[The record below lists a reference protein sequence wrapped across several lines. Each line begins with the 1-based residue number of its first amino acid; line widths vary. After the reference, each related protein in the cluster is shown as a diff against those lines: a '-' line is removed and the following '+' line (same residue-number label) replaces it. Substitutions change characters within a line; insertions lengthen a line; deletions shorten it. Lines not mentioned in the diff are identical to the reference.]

1 MQKAWAPPARW
12 VFLVATLL
20 GLFSTAQAYRLTT
33 LNPRAHVDGVDLGSL
48 LILNLGLWYIPA
60 ALTTPVFRL
69 AAHFRLDA
77 DRWLRAVAMHAC
89 AAVTFSV
96 IHTAV
101 MMIVRVLLW
110 PEMRAMPRKA
120 WMSFVQ
126 DQYLRNLDWS
136 LMTYAAVVGLSY
148 ALGYYRESQARALK
162 AANLETS
169 LMEARL
175 KTLEAELHPH
185 FLFNTLHAISTLV
198 HTNPEAADRMI
209 SRLSDLL
216 RLTFDRSGAAGVPL
230 KEELEFLQKYLEI
243 EQIRFQDRLSVKFD
257 IDPETL
263 DTEVPR
269 MILQPLVENAIKHGI
284 GPKSGEGLVQVSA
297 MKRDKSIWI
306 EVRDNGVGL
315 SRNARARFTN
325 GVGLSNTRTRLQYLY
340 GDEHRLDFADGDGGL
355 AVQLLIPLQRGG
367 SGAADASPR
376 IAVA

>member
-1 MQKAWAPPARW
+1 MQKAWTPRARW

-33 LNPRAHVDGVDLGSL
+33 LNPKAHVDGVDLGPL
-48 LILNLGLWYIPA
+48 LLLNLILWYIPA
-60 ALTTPVFRL
+60 ALTSPIFRI
-69 AAHFRLDA
+69 ATHFRLDA
-77 DRWLRAVAMHAC
+77 DRWLRSVGIHAC
-89 AAVTFSV
+89 AAVAFSI

-101 MMIVRVLLW
+101 MMGVRVTLW
-110 PEMRAMPRKA
+110 PEMREMPQNM
-120 WMSFVQ
+120 WVSYVQ

-162 AANLETS
+162 AAHLETS

-243 EQIRFQDRLSVKFD
+243 EQIRFQDRLTVKYD

-263 DTEVPR
+263 DIQVPR

-284 GPKSGEGLVQVSA
+284 GPRSGQGLIQVSA
-297 MKRDKSIWI
+297 KKQDKGIWI
-306 EVRDNGVGL
+306 EVHDNGVGL
-315 SRNARARFTN
+315 SRSARTRLSN
-325 GVGLSNTRTRLQYLY
+325 GVGLPNTRARLQYLY
-340 GDEHRLDFADGDGGL
+340 GDEHRLDFADADGGL
-355 AVQLLIPLQRGG
+355 SVQMMIPAQRGAG
-367 SGAADASPR
+367 IGAEAAPR
-376 IAVA
+376 VALA

>member
-1 MQKAWAPPARW
+1 MRKAWTPPARW

-33 LNPRAHVDGVDLGSL
+33 LDPRARVEGVYLGSL
-48 LILNLGLWYIPA
+48 LILNLGFWYIPA
-60 ALTTPVFRL
+60 ALTGPIFQL
-69 AAHFRLDA
+69 AARFRLDA
-77 DRWLRAVAMHAC
+77 DRWLRSVA
-89 AAVTFSV
+89 
-96 IHTAV
+96 IHTAAAVAFSIIHTSV
-101 MMIVRVLLW
+101 MMVIRVLLW
-110 PEMRAMPRKA
+110 PEMRSLPQKA
-120 WMSFVQ
+120 WISYVQ

-162 AANLETS
+162 AAHLETS

-243 EQIRFQDRLSVKFD
+243 EQIRFQDRLTVKFD

-284 GPKSGEGLVQVSA
+284 GPRSGQGLVQVSA
-297 MKRDKSIWI
+297 KKQDKGIWI

-325 GVGLSNTRTRLQYLY
+325 GVGLSNTRARLQYLY
-340 GDEHRLDFADGDGGL
+340 GDEHRLDFAEGDSGL
-355 AVQLLIPLQRGG
+355 SVQMLIPLQRGARTP
-367 SGAADASPR
+367 SEPSPR
-376 IAVA
+376 VALA